1 MFSPANQR
9 IWRGIRQTLSK
20 KNQLHKAIIREQN
33 PSQKVLNN
41 PVWRIPSPSSG
52 IFPRPIIVFPVTVI
66 VAVHS
71 FLLVTRPRP
80 RLSHL
85 RLGFK
90 GAGGSTVPPPPPR
103 SPLPP
108 PLLGIPPPPHTRN
121 HGRGEEASLFLLSS
135 AHTSITGQ
143 AAREEQIMPKAFIF
157 LSSPLRF
164 LPIFALFSSS
174 LVGAAELP
182 ILPSLPK
189 CSSNLAEEKAF
200 EASLCPFFFSSNSS
214 PLLSL
219 FSGLALWNPFLLR
232 HCAFLRN
239 GQRRTSGSGLE
250 FKRST
255 HSSQSRP
262 AKRLRST
269 HT

>member
-1 MFSPANQR
+1 M
-9 IWRGIRQTLSK
+9 
-20 KNQLHKAIIREQN
+20 
-33 PSQKVLNN
+33 
-41 PVWRIPSPSSG
+41 
-52 IFPRPIIVFPVTVI
+52 
-66 VAVHS
+66 
-71 FLLVTRPRP
+71 
-80 RLSHL
+80 
-85 RLGFK
+85 
-90 GAGGSTVPPPPPR
+90 
-103 SPLPP
+103 
-108 PLLGIPPPPHTRN
+108 
-121 HGRGEEASLFLLSS
+121 LLSS

-200 EASLCPFFFSSNSS
+200 EASLCPFFFFPPT
-214 PLLSL
+214 PLLFFLFFRVSL
-219 FSGLALWNPFLLR
+219 YGTLSSSAIVPFCEMDKGAR
-232 HCAFLRN
+232 A
-239 GQRRTSGSGLE
+239 GAAGLE